1 MGLFYWPERGRMTWN
16 SITEFFAKLFAAPK
30 SNSTPKPVELKPEPS
45 TPAVPVKI
53 PPVGE
58 PDYVQSARA
67 DLGQA
72 EIPGSKSNPYYNN
85 LFKNVLGKDYG
96 DETASCMAFVMNH
109 LKKNGY
115 QYLKTAWAADM
126 DKVPGIKGNPQDPQ
140 LYQIAT
146 KISTVANSKRHAFFI
161 VGVDKKA
168 GTIQALGS
176 NQGDTVKI
184 VTFKISDLRTVIT
197 PIKAAGTQPT
207 PPKND
212 SAPTDA
218 KPLAWGLTHKEWD
231 IALLSEITKAD
242 WSGVKMPIE
251 KLSVVENVSQ
261 LISIMAKYESNF
273 DPKTKYAES
282 GHLAG
287 VTSRGLL
294 QISVDSANQSAY
306 GFNVTADDL
315 HNPLI
320 NLKVAVKIM
329 HYQAKKHGVLF
340 DGSKTSGAGAY
351 WSVGRVTS
359 GSFSKI
365 KAYLNTL

>member
-1 MGLFYWPERGRMTWN
+1 MTWK

-45 TPAVPVKI
+45 TPAVPVKV
-53 PPVGE
+53 PPVVE

-72 EIPGSKSNPYYNN
+72 EIPGSKSNPYYND
-85 LFKNVLGKDYG
+85 LFKYVLGKDYG

-126 DKVPGIKGNPQDPQ
+126 DKVPGVKGNPADPK

-146 KISTVANSKRHAFFI
+146 KISTVANSKRHAFII

-176 NQGDTVKI
+176 NQGDKVCI

-197 PIKAAGTQPT
+197 PIKAVGTQPT
-207 PPKND
+207 PPAD
-212 SAPTDA
+212 
-218 KPLAWGLTHKEWD
+218 KPVGRALAWGMLHPDWD
-231 IALLSEITKAD
+231 KALRAAVASFD
-242 WSGVKMPIE
+242 WTGIKMPLALPPAE
-251 KLSVVENVSQ
+251 VVAQ

-273 DPKTKYAES
+273 KPETKFAET

-306 GFNVTADDL
+306 GFNVTADQL
-315 HNPLI
+315 HDPLI

-340 DGSKTSGAGAY
+340 DGSKTSGAGSY

-359 GSFSKI
+359 GSFAKI